1 MTRPAI
7 RTEPGGRPAEPG
19 PANAIQAPGT
29 DEASWRDWSGW
40 DTLPQAV
47 LPERGHVV
55 VVAAHPD
62 DEVLGFGGAMA
73 LLAERGV
80 RLTVVSI
87 TDGEGSHPDSQ
98 VVTPA
103 ALARLRAG
111 ELRAALAELGAQDA
125 RIVRLGVPD
134 TGVPGHEDQLV
145 DALVPLVRDA
155 GLVVAPWT
163 GDVHG
168 DHEAAGRAART
179 AARRTGTA
187 CALYPVWMWHWAVP
201 DDPRVPWRTARRVPL
216 PPRVQ
221 ARKRAAVE
229 RFATQIRPLGPGP
242 GDAAV
247 LPPDELAHH
256 LRSTEVLFQ

>member
-1 MTRPAI
+1 MSRPAI
-7 RTEPGGRPAEPG
+7 RTADATGAAETG
-19 PANAIQAPGT
+19 PADAIQAPGT
-29 DEASWRDWSGW
+29 DEARWRAWSGYEA
-40 DTLPQAV
+40 LPLAV

-73 LLAERGV
+73 VLAERGV
-80 RLTVVSI
+80 RLTVVSL

-103 ALARLRAG
+103 SLARLRAE
-111 ELRAALAELGAQDA
+111 ELRAALAELGASQA
-125 RIVRLGVPD
+125 EIVRLGVPD
-134 TGVPGHEDQLV
+134 TGVADQEAQV
-145 DALVPLVRDA
+145 AAALTPLFRDA
-155 GLVVAPWT
+155 ELVVAPWT

-168 DHEAAGRAART
+168 DHEAAGRAAR
-179 AARRTGTA
+179 AAAHRAGAA

-216 PPRVQ
+216 PEHVR
-221 ARKRAAVE
+221 AMKRAAVE
-229 RFATQIRPLGPGP
+229 RFVTQIHPLGPGP

-256 LRSTEVLFQ
+256 LRPTEVLFQ